1 MHRHELNVL
10 LAALALLLGA
20 LSLDRYLERTY
31 PQNSR
36 TLTVMELRS
45 GGNTASQEK
54 VAIRRE
60 HVEAVVALVADPAN
74 PLAMSAEER
83 AHALQALQLIE
94 RLLAQAVWSADRLRQ
109 SMSPEERRRV
119 EELWGDSFLSNQ
131 GQRSP
136 PSYFEERL
144 AEAYALPA
152 PPPTRV
158 PAEWT
163 PEDDS
168 DLKARWAALRRA
180 GGAATV
186 DTLLDFDARA
196 LVLALAVDQK
206 EHPVR
211 GARAEER
218 YALAAALAEAAVN
231 VDDQWKKL
239 YALLAVSGS
248 GRGEVLPPAPTE
260 LRPEDDLPL
269 PDLMRRLREHLR
281 ALQEGV

>member
-1 MHRHELNVL
+1 MHRHELNAL

-54 VAIRRE
+54 VALRRE

-74 PLAMSAEER
+74 PLELSPEER

-109 SMSPEERRRV
+109 ALTAEERRHV

-131 GQRSP
+131 GQRSS

-158 PAEWT
+158 PAGWT
-163 PEDDS
+163 PEDDP
-168 DLKARWAALRRA
+168 DLEARWAALRRA

-239 YALLAVSGS
+239 YALLVVSGR
-248 GRGEVLPPAPTE
+248 GRGEVLPPAPTD
-260 LRPEDDLPL
+260 LRHEDDLPL

-281 ALQEGV
+281 TLQEGV

>member
-1 MHRHELNVL
+1 MHRHELNAL

-20 LSLDRYLERTY
+20 LALDRYLERTY

-45 GGNTASQEK
+45 GGNTSAQEK
-54 VAIRRE
+54 VALRRD

-74 PLAMSAEER
+74 PLAMSPEER

-94 RLLAQAVWSADRLRQ
+94 GLLAQAVWSAGRLGE
-109 SMSPEERRRV
+109 SLTAEERRRV
-119 EELWGDSFLSNQ
+119 EELCLDSFLSNQ
-131 GQRSP
+131 AQRST
-136 PSYFEERL
+136 PSYFAERL

-152 PPPTRV
+152 PPPARA
-158 PAEWT
+158 PAGWT
-163 PEDDS
+163 PDGDPE
-168 DLKARWAALRRA
+168 LEGRWAALRR
-180 GGAATV
+180 GGATTV
-186 DTLLDFDARA
+186 DTMLDFDARA

-211 GARAEER
+211 GALAEER

-239 YALLAVSGS
+239 YALLVVSGS
-248 GRGEVLPPAPTE
+248 GRGEVLPPAPTG
-260 LRPEDDLPL
+260 LSPDDDMPL